1 MSEQQVGS
9 LQIDIDLRT
18 KNLLVSQR
26 QAETALDDIGDAI
39 TGVERKTKT
48 LNTQL
53 TKTSTAVKS
62 NLSPAIRNASFQIA
76 DLATQLQ
83 MGGNALQA
91 FAVQGAQL
99 LAGFGTLGAVAG
111 AVVAIAGAMGGNL
124 ANGADTAT
132 NSVEAL
138 DSAIQRLNDIISVN
152 EQGVAVM
159 SDKYASLAQ
168 TNAEVAK
175 QMRNMAEIQAIAALR
190 DLKEQASQAQGT
202 MSSFWRSLQGGEASA
217 AAAAQALNDLG
228 ITTNDYKEAIAI
240 LNANQPDTQAQM
252 ATLAKSVMYIG
263 EEYDLTNQQ
272 AYEFIRALDKAATT
286 KTPEAMQELSGFMQA
301 LLMDTENGNAAFRE
315 LAVSFI
321 DAQSK
326 GAMLEEQIR
335 TLKDVLKDAA
345 TEARNANFTRMLDGV
360 AARLATIEQGW
371 EAGLR
376 MQMKAQGYTEEQ
388 IDELI
393 NMETA
398 YRDAKAAQD
407 AKNKAERESIA
418 LAKRKAAENDRIA
431 KQEKAKAE
439 REAKQL
445 AAQKEQGGRF
455 TQQVMTEY
463 QTTVDPRTG
472 QALNPAAQI
481 DAQEQQKL
489 EALRKYRALGVL
501 EEQQYQDALTAIQET
516 ATMRRLE
523 LVQQESDEQRQ
534 AYMQLSNSMGS
545 LFGSMADAVGNS
557 LGEQSG
563 AYRAL
568 FAVQQAFT
576 IASAMMSTQKAM
588 ADALA
593 EGATFSQKMAGVAA
607 AASLGASIIST
618 INGISFSGGRYNG
631 GAVTGGNMFRVG
643 EHNKPELFQA
653 SNGRQYMIPGENGR
667 VIPNRD
673 ISGGGG
679 VNMYNTITVQTTN
692 GFSDEDSRRLEDTMK
707 RVAMGVCRQESTRPG
722 GMLAPRRK

>member
-1 MSEQQVGS
+1 M
-9 LQIDIDLRT
+9 T
-18 KNLLVSQR
+18 KNVGTIEYTIDAKTDKLLIAGR
-26 QAETALDDIGDAI
+26 HADDAFNRIDSGAKKADRSI
-39 TGVERKTKT
+39 KTF
-48 LNTQL
+48 NTQL

-99 LAGFGTLGAVAG
+99 LAGFGTMGAVAG
-111 AVVAIAGAMGGNL
+111 AVLAIAGAMGGSL
-124 ANGADTAT
+124 AQGADSAAG
-132 NSVEAL
+132 SVEYL
-138 DSAIQRLNDIISVN
+138 DKAITKLNEVIAVN

-159 SDKYASLAQ
+159 SDSYANLSKV
-168 TNAEVAK
+168 NAEVAK

-190 DLKEQASQAQGT
+190 DLKEQASQAQGE
-202 MSSFWRSLQGGEASA
+202 MSSFWRSLQGGKADA
-217 AAAAQALNDLG
+217 QAAAQALDDLG

-252 ATLAKSVMYIG
+252 ATLAKSVMYVG
-263 EEYDLTNQQ
+263 EEYNLTNQQ
-272 AYEFIRALDKAATT
+272 AYEFIRALNKAATT
-286 KTPEAMQELSGFMQA
+286 KTPEAMQELSGFMQI
-301 LLMDTENGNAAFRE
+301 LLQDTENGNEAFRE
-315 LAVSFI
+315 LAIKFV
-321 DAQSK
+321 DAQTK
-326 GAMLEEQIR
+326 GAMLEDQLNR
-335 TLKDVLKDAA
+335 LKGAISDAA

-388 IDELI
+388 IDEVV

-445 AAQKEQGGRF
+445 AAQKEQAGRF

-463 QTTVDPRTG
+463 QTTVDPATG
-472 QALNPAAQI
+472 QALDPAAQVEM
-481 DAQEQQKL
+481 QEQQKKA
-489 EALRKYRALGVL
+489 ALDKYRQLGVL
-501 EEQQYQDALTAIQET
+501 DEQQYQNTLTAIQKT
-516 ATMRRLE
+516 ASMRRQQIIKDEADRLFNNQQQLIGSFGDFFGE
-523 LVQQESDEQRQ
+523 LAGVISDG
-534 AYMQLSNSMGS
+534 A
-545 LFGSMADAVGNS
+545 
-557 LGEQSG
+557 GEQNA

-568 FAVQQAFT
+568 FAVQKGFVL
-576 IASAMMSTQKAM
+576 ASAALSLQK
-588 ADALA
+588 ALA
-593 EGATFSQKMAGVAA
+593 EANALPFPANLPAYAQAMSAGTQILSA
-607 AASLGASIIST
+607 IR
-618 INGISFSGGRYNG
+618 GIAFGGGRYNG
-631 GAVTGGNMFRVG
+631 GAVGSGKFYRVG
-643 EHNKPELFQA
+643 ESNKPELFQ
-653 SNGRQYMIPGENGR
+653 SGGRQYMIPGENGR
-667 VIPNRD
+667 IIPNRD

-679 VNMYNTITVQTTN
+679 VTINSPITINTTN
-692 GFSDEDSRRLEDTMK
+692 GFSDEDSRRLEETMK

>member
-1 MSEQQVGS
+1 MSKNVGTIEYT
-9 LQIDIDLRT
+9 IDAKTDKLLIAGRHADDAFNRIDSGAKKADR
-18 KNLLVSQR
+18 S
-26 QAETALDDIGDAI
+26 I
-39 TGVERKTKT
+39 KTF
-48 LNTQL
+48 NTQL

-99 LAGFGTLGAVAG
+99 LAGFGTMGAVAG
-111 AVVAIAGAMGGNL
+111 AVLAIAGAMGGSL
-124 ANGADTAT
+124 AQGADSAAG
-132 NSVEAL
+132 SVEYL
-138 DSAIQRLNDIISVN
+138 DKAITKLNEVIAVN

-159 SDKYASLAQ
+159 SDSYANLSKV
-168 TNAEVAK
+168 NAEVAK

-190 DLKEQASQAQGT
+190 DLKEQASQAQGE
-202 MSSFWRSLQGGEASA
+202 MSSFWRSLQGGKADA
-217 AAAAQALNDLG
+217 QAAAQALDDLG

-252 ATLAKSVMYIG
+252 ATLAKSVMYVG
-263 EEYDLTNQQ
+263 EEYNLTNQQ
-272 AYEFIRALDKAATT
+272 AYEFIRALNKAATT
-286 KTPEAMQELSGFMQA
+286 KTPEAMQELSGFMQI
-301 LLMDTENGNAAFRE
+301 LLQDTENGNEAFRE
-315 LAVSFI
+315 LAIKFV
-321 DAQSK
+321 DAQTK
-326 GAMLEEQIR
+326 GAMLEDQLNR
-335 TLKDVLKDAA
+335 LKGAISDAA

-388 IDELI
+388 IDEVV

-445 AAQKEQGGRF
+445 AAQKEQAGRF

-463 QTTVDPRTG
+463 QTTVDPATG
-472 QALNPAAQI
+472 QALDPAAQVEM
-481 DAQEQQKL
+481 QEQQKKA
-489 EALRKYRALGVL
+489 ALDKYRQLGVL
-501 EEQQYQDALTAIQET
+501 DEQQYQNTLTAIQKT
-516 ATMRRLE
+516 ASMRRQQIIKDEADRLFNNQQQLIGSFGDFFGE
-523 LVQQESDEQRQ
+523 LAGVISDG
-534 AYMQLSNSMGS
+534 A
-545 LFGSMADAVGNS
+545 
-557 LGEQSG
+557 GEQNA

-568 FAVQQAFT
+568 FAVQKGFVL
-576 IASAMMSTQKAM
+576 ASAALSLQK
-588 ADALA
+588 ALA
-593 EGATFSQKMAGVAA
+593 EANALPFPANLPAYAQAMSAGTQILSA
-607 AASLGASIIST
+607 IR
-618 INGISFSGGRYNG
+618 GIAFGGGRYNG
-631 GAVTGGNMFRVG
+631 GAVGSGKFYRVG
-643 EHNKPELFQA
+643 ESNKPELFQ
-653 SNGRQYMIPGENGR
+653 SGGRQYMIPGENGR
-667 VIPNRD
+667 IIPNRD

-679 VNMYNTITVQTTN
+679 VTINSPITINTTN
-692 GFSDEDSRRLEDTMK
+692 GFSDEDSRRLEETMK

>member
-1 MSEQQVGS
+1 MSKNVGTIEYT
-9 LQIDIDLRT
+9 IDAKTDKLLIAGRHADDAFNRIDSGAKKADR
-18 KNLLVSQR
+18 S
-26 QAETALDDIGDAI
+26 I
-39 TGVERKTKT
+39 KTF
-48 LNTQL
+48 NTQL

-99 LAGFGTLGAVAG
+99 LAGFGTIGAVAG

-228 ITTNDYKEAIAI
+228 ITTNSYKEAVAI

-263 EEYDLTNQQ
+263 EEYNLTNQQ
-272 AYEFIRALDKAATT
+272 AYEFIRALNRAATT
-286 KTPEAMQELSGFMQA
+286 RTPEAMQELSGFMQV
-301 LLMDTENGNAAFRE
+301 LLQDTENGNEAFRE
-315 LAVSFI
+315 LAIKFV
-321 DAQSK
+321 DAQTK
-326 GAMLEEQIR
+326 GAMLEDQLNR
-335 TLKDVLKDAA
+335 LKGAISDAA
-345 TEARNANFTRMLDGV
+345 TEARNANFTTMLNTV
-360 AARLATIEQGW
+360 AARLAAIEQGW
-371 EAGLR
+371 EAGVR

-388 IDELI
+388 IDEYV

-398 YRDAKAAQD
+398 YRDAKAALD
-407 AKNKAERESIA
+407 EKNKADREAIA
-418 LAKRKAAENDRIA
+418 LSKRQAAEAARKA
-431 KQEKAKAE
+431 KQEEAE
-439 REAKQL
+439 AQRKAKQL
-445 AAQKEQGGRF
+445 AAQKEQAGRF

-463 QTTVDPRTG
+463 LTTVDPATG
-472 QALNPAAQI
+472 KAFNPAAQVEM
-481 DAQEQQKL
+481 QEQQKKA
-489 EALRKYRALGVL
+489 ALDKYRQLGALD
-501 EEQQYQDALTAIQET
+501 EQQYQNTLTAIQKT
-516 ATMRRLE
+516 ASMRRQQIIKDEADTLFNNQQQLIGSFGDFFGE
-523 LVQQESDEQRQ
+523 LAGVISDG
-534 AYMQLSNSMGS
+534 A
-545 LFGSMADAVGNS
+545 
-557 LGEQSG
+557 GEQNA

-568 FAVQQAFT
+568 FAVQKGFVL
-576 IASAMMSTQKAM
+576 ASAALSLQK
-588 ADALA
+588 ALA
-593 EGATFSQKMAGVAA
+593 EANALPFPANLPAYAQAMSAGTQILSA
-607 AASLGASIIST
+607 IR
-618 INGISFSGGRYNG
+618 GIAFGGGRYNG
-631 GAVTGGNMFRVG
+631 GSVNGGNLYKVG
-643 EHNKPELFQA
+643 EHGKPEIFKA
-653 SNGRQYMIPGENGR
+653 NNGSQYMIPGDNGR
-667 VIPNRD
+667 VISNRD
-673 ISGGGG
+673 LVGGGG
-679 VNMYNTITVQTTN
+679 VTINSPITINTTN

>member
-1 MSEQQVGS
+1 MSEQVGS

-26 QAETALDDIGDAI
+26 QAESALDSISDGISK
-39 TGVERKTKT
+39 VEGKSKT

-53 TKTSTAVKS
+53 SKVGTAVKS

-99 LAGFGTLGAVAG
+99 LAGFGTMGAVAG
-111 AVVAIAGAMGGNL
+111 AVVAIAGAMSGNL

-252 ATLAKSVMYIG
+252 ATLAKSVMYVG

-326 GAMLEEQIR
+326 GAMLEEQIHR
-335 TLKDVLKDAA
+335 LKGALNDAA

-439 REAKQL
+439 RDAKQL
-445 AAQKEQGGRF
+445 AAQKEQAGRF

-481 DAQEQQKL
+481 DAQEQQKI

-523 LVQQESDEQRQ
+523 LVQQESEEQRQ

-545 LFGSMADAVGNS
+545 LFGTMADTIGNS

-563 AYRAL
+563 AYRAM

-576 IASAMMSTQKAM
+576 IASAMMSTHKAM
-588 ADALA
+588 ADAMA
-593 EGATFSQKMAGVAA
+593 EGATMAQKIAGVSA
-607 AASLGASIIST
+607 AASLGASIISA
-618 INGISFSGGRYNG
+618 INSITFSGRRYNG
-631 GAVTGGNMFRVG
+631 GAVAGGSMYRVG
-643 EHNKPELFQA
+643 ENKVPELFQTN
-653 SNGRQYMIPGENGR
+653 NGRQYMIPGENGR
-667 VIPNRD
+667 IIPGRD
-673 ISGGGG
+673 IGGGG
-679 VNMYNTITVQTTN
+679 GLTMNNTFNIQANNGWTEQDSKALQQTIENTAM
-692 GFSDEDSRRLEDTMK
+692 RLMQ
-707 RVAMGVCRQESTRPG
+707 RESTRPG

>member
-1 MSEQQVGS
+1 M
-9 LQIDIDLRT
+9 T
-18 KNLLVSQR
+18 TNLGTIEYTVDAKTGQLLIAQR
-26 QAETALDDIGDAI
+26 QADESFDRI
-39 TGVERKTKT
+39 ERGAKKADSGIKK
-48 LNTQL
+48 LNTQM
-53 TKTSTAVKS
+53 TKTSAAVKS
-62 NLSPAIRNASFQIA
+62 NLSPAIRNASYQIA

-99 LAGFGTLGAVAG
+99 LAGFGTMGAVAG
-111 AVVAIAGAMGGNL
+111 AVLAIAGAMGGSL
-124 ANGADTAT
+124 SQGADSAAG
-132 NSVEAL
+132 SIEYL
-138 DSAIQRLNDIISVN
+138 DKAITKLNDVIAVN
-152 EQGVAVM
+152 EQGVTVM
-159 SDKYASLAQ
+159 TDSYANLSKV
-168 TNAEVAK
+168 NAEVAK

-190 DLKEQASQAQGT
+190 DLKEQAGQAQGE
-202 MSSFWRSLQGGEASA
+202 MSSFWRSLQGGKADA
-217 AAAAQALNDLG
+217 QAAAQALDDLG

-240 LNANQPDTQAQM
+240 LNANQPTTQAQM

-263 EEYDLTNQQ
+263 EEYNLTNQQ
-272 AYEFIRALDKAATT
+272 AYEFIRALNRAATT
-286 KTPEAMQELSGFMQA
+286 RTPEAMQELSGFMQV
-301 LLMDTENGNAAFRE
+301 LLQDTENGNEAFRE
-315 LAVSFI
+315 LAIKFV
-321 DAQSK
+321 DAQTK
-326 GAMLEEQIR
+326 GAMLEDQLNR
-335 TLKDVLKDAA
+335 LKGAISDAA
-345 TEARNANFTRMLDGV
+345 TEARNANFTSMLDTV

-371 EAGLR
+371 EAGVR

-388 IDELI
+388 IDEYV

-398 YRDAKAAQD
+398 YRDAKAALEE
-407 AKNKAERESIA
+407 KNRADREAIA
-418 LAKRKAAENDRIA
+418 LSKRQAAEAARKA
-431 KQEKAKAE
+431 KQEEAE
-439 REAKQL
+439 AQRKAKQL
-445 AAQKEQGGRF
+445 AAQKEQAGRF

-481 DAQEQQKL
+481 DAQEQQKI

-563 AYRAL
+563 AYRAM

-618 INGISFSGGRYNG
+618 INGISFGGGRYNG
-631 GAVTGGNMFRVG
+631 GAVGAGKFYRVG
-643 EHNKPELFQA
+643 ESNRPELFQ
-653 SNGRQYMIPGENGR
+653 SGGRSYMIPGENGR

-679 VNMYNTITVQTTN
+679 ITMNNTFNIQANN
-692 GFSDEDSRRLEDTMK
+692 GWTEEDSKALQQTIENTAMRLMQRESQ
-707 RVAMGVCRQESTRPG
+707 RQG
-722 GMLAPRRK
+722 GMLQPRRK